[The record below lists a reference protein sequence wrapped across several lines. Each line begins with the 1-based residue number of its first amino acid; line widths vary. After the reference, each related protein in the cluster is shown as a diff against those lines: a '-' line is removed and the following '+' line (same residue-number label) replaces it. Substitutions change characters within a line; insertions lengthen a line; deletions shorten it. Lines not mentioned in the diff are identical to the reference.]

1 MAFMFK
7 DAESFNQDIRGWDV
21 SSIVDSVE
29 SFGEGFTGMFDGA
42 TAMLNRYP
50 QLSTVQDKASVIYV
64 IYG

>member
-1 MAFMFK
+1 MF
-7 DAESFNQDIRGWDV
+7 E
-21 SSIVDSVE
+21 
-29 SFGEGFTGMFDGA
+29 GA